1 MARKGGG
8 RGPRGEGEGRRE
20 RAERGLPCRR
30 RRGRGGRDVRS
41 AGARAGCWGSS
52 GRRRRGAPLGG
63 RGSSSGRAH
72 GGAGA
77 GWPAAGGAAARGREG
92 ARWFRFGGKTRV
104 GGDEEND
111 QVILAVQTHMSGVPG
126 PGYAIDIQI

>member
-41 AGARAGCWGSS
+41 AGA
-52 GRRRRGAPLGG
+52 PLGG
-63 RGSSSGRAH
+63 GGVELLWAGGAGGRAGVELLLLLLWAAWSSSSGRA
-72 GGAGA
+72 GAGA
-77 GWPAAGGAAARGREG
+77 AGGAAAARGREG
-92 ARWFRFGGKTRV
+92 ARASGFDLGGKREWV
-104 GGDEEND
+104 G
-111 QVILAVQTHMSGVPG
+111 TKKTTKSF
-126 PGYAIDIQI
+126 